1 MILKSNSL
9 LIKLLSFIL
18 LLIFWLIMASIL
30 DIETLP
36 SPIEVFFKLHKD
48 LSNGSL
54 LYHLSITLYRVL
66 VSFLLA
72 MLIGVTIGILMG
84 NSRQINNILDS
95 WNIIFL
101 NIPAL
106 VLIILSYVWFGL
118 TELAAII
125 AVSLNKIPNVIVTVR
140 EGARAVNKEFLQVA
154 EIYKVSRLKKF
165 TLFYLPQ
172 LYPYLIASARG
183 GISLIWKIVLVV
195 ELLGRSNG
203 IGFKLHEFFQF
214 FDITSI
220 LAYTF
225 AFVVIMIAIENF
237 FFVPLDKMANKWRT

>member
-1 MILKSNSL
+1 MIVKSNSL

-18 LLIFWLIMASIL
+18 LIIFWLIMASIL

>member
-1 MILKSNSL
+1 MIKSISLIALFIIWHFFSAYLKT
-9 LIKLLSFIL
+9 
-18 LLIFWLIMASIL
+18 
-30 DIETLP
+30 ETLP
-36 SPIEVFFKLHKD
+36 SPYAVFITLQD
-48 LSNGSL
+48 ELLNGSL
-54 LYHLSITLYRVL
+54 LYHLGMTLYRVL
-66 VSFLLA
+66 VSFTVA
-72 MLIGVTIGILMG
+72 MIIGVFFGILMG
-84 NSRQINNILDS
+84 NNKKVNNIFDS

-125 AVSLNKIPNVIVTVR
+125 AVSLNKIPNVVVTVR
-140 EGARAVNKEFLQVA
+140 EGAKTVDKQLLEVA
-154 EIYKVSRLKKF
+154 SVYKVSRIKRFF
-165 TLFYLPQ
+165 TFYLPQ

-203 IGFKLHEFFQF
+203 VGFKLHEFFHF
-214 FDITSI
+214 FDIAAI

-225 AFVVIMIAIENF
+225 AFVLIMIAIENF
-237 FFVPLDKMANKWRT
+237 IFLPLDNRANKWRDD